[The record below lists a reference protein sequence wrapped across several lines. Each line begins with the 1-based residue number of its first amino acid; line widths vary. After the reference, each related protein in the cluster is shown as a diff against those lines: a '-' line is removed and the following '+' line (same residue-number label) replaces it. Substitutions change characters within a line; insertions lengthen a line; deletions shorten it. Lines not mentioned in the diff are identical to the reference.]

1 MFEVTQV
8 GSWPRSEKLLRAL
21 HDRQKGS
28 ITRAQFDRVAD
39 DEVRRCVA
47 AQIEAGVDIVVDG
60 EQRRDSFVSFVTEKV
75 EGTKLM
81 SLEETA
87 DDKKA
92 FAKML
97 EAADVAPGSIRNP
110 VCVGKLSRRDP
121 LAVDDFK
128 FVRTLTDLPVK
139 MALPGPYL
147 LIRTMWGPKFSKKFY
162 PKPTDMAD
170 DVVRILREELI
181 ELRDAGCEFVQ
192 FDEPVLTEVVHSGKA
207 QEGES
212 FSRTFM

>member
-28 ITRAQFDRVAD
+28 LTRAEFDRVAD

-75 EGTKLM
+75 NGTKLM

-92 FAKML
+92 FAEML
-97 EAADVAPGSIRNP
+97 KAADVAPGSIRNP

-128 FVRTLTDLPVK
+128 FVRSLTERPVK

-147 LIRTMWGPKFSKKFY
+147 LIRSMWGPKFSKKYY

-170 DVVRILREELI
+170 DIVRILRDELI
-181 ELRDAGCEFVQ
+181 DLRDAGCDFVQ
-192 FDEPVLTEVVHSGKA
+192 LDEPVLTEVVHSGKA
-207 QEGES
+207 HEGES